1 MNNILLEEKEKQ
13 NIINSKEFSNYLNN
27 KVYYNDP
34 VLKKNIE
41 NKGNK
46 DNKINEINKLNYLKK
61 IAFEDDNIKSSNRS
75 NDSNGNVNTDS
86 SNEGNN
92 KSKKKVN
99 YENEHQ
105 IRIGGKLYHMQNEM
119 GLIAKQ
125 ILSKCKFYSTKTPDK
140 K

>member
-1 MNNILLEEKEKQ
+1 M
-13 NIINSKEFSNYLNN
+13 
-27 KVYYNDP
+27 
-34 VLKKNIE
+34 
-41 NKGNK
+41 
-46 DNKINEINKLNYLKK
+46 NYLKK

-105 IRIGGKLYHMQNEM
+105 IRIGGKLYHLQNEM

-125 ILSKCKFYSTKTPDK
+125 ILSKCKFYNTKTPDK